1 MRRAGL
7 LIAGCLL
14 ASGTGLALAS
24 PASASVGDRHGHRHD
39 SHCRHGYYVDDYP
52 YWHRHR
58 HHHGL
63 LSVNIGIGINL

>member
-14 ASGTGLALAS
+14 ASGAGLALAS
-24 PASASVGDRHGHRHD
+24 PASASVGYRDGHYNCHD
-39 SHCRHGYYVDDYP
+39 VHYGHSHS

-58 HHHGL
+58 HHYHGGL
-63 LSVNIGIGINL
+63 LSVHLGIGLHL